1 MDMYNFLRE
10 SNMNKKVIFTF
21 GRFQPLTIGHEK
33 MIRKMVSE
41 ARSSNSDIIIFCSQ
55 TNDNDKN
62 PLLWETKI
70 RLIEHCFPGVPINRD
85 KDIKTPYQALE
96 FLAEQY
102 TEIKFICGDDRIN
115 NFASMEKYSSEWGV
129 SKFLIESAGARK
141 GQDLSTNAS
150 ASKARDAVRRNNKQ
164 DFARLMP
171 STMQQNV
178 IDDLYAQLQSA
189 MGLEES
195 PEEMNK
201 EAEDYRKGTM
211 NGIFVYQGWG

>member
-129 SKFLIESAGARK
+129 SKFLIESAGARE